1 MDCGREARQVVSL
14 TILSTILPHTAA
26 NENHMYNKK
35 NGERY
40 YGRLGKLHRAA
51 LALLTLLCAA
61 AVAHAQA
68 QDVVRNSLYV
78 PVRDGTRLAMNV
90 YRPARDGVAIDT
102 PLPVIFMFTPYRA
115 RYRNADGALVELS
128 QARSLGLDR
137 LLAAGYVIAEADIRG
152 KGASFGAR
160 RGFQDRTEAQDG
172 YDLVQ
177 WLAEQP
183 WSNGIVGMA
192 GCSYLGGST
201 VQVATTRPPAL
212 KAIFAGASD
221 LDKFDFVRNGGIT
234 AQFNT
239 RPDEPLSDD
248 LMSVPMDEDRD
259 GSLLRA
265 AVAEHA
271 ANTPM
276 AALWYG
282 MPFRD
287 SVSPLTGNAFWEE
300 VGPYTY
306 LDELRAAQIPMWLWS
321 NLKDEPTSQMILAA
335 ANLDAK
341 LLVGPGSHCIP
352 PPGIDL
358 GAELQRFF
366 DQHLKGIDTGI
377 DREPKY
383 QWWVENAPDG
393 AAWLRSDHLPGVAAT
408 QQVWYL
414 GAPGTAD
421 DTATAQA
428 ARKSADANTQA
439 LSTSAAQGVF
449 ATTPQPA
456 GERHLTVD
464 YDPGAGEYFAFWV
477 ESQAGHGLVF
487 TGEPLAQDLHLEG
500 YPVAELTVAA
510 DRNDINVFVYLE
522 EQAADGSVTV
532 LSNGRL
538 AASYR
543 ATAQAPYDTLGL
555 PWHPGR
561 ERDHQPLTP
570 GVPVELDIAMLPV
583 SHIVPAGSRL
593 RFVVTG
599 ADPRQRNLADIRQD
613 PPPVMTLTL
622 GGESARVSLP
632 VRE

>member
-1 MDCGREARQVVSL
+1 M
-14 TILSTILPHTAA
+14 H
-26 NENHMYNKK
+26 NKNNDK
-35 NGERY
+35 KY
-40 YGRLGKLHRAA
+40 CKRLGKLRSAG
-51 LALLTLLCAA
+51 LLVVMVLCAA
-61 AVAHAQA
+61 AVARAQA
-68 QDVVRNSLYV
+68 QGDYVRSSQYV

-115 RYRNADGALVELS
+115 RYRNADGAVVELS
-128 QARSLGLDR
+128 QARSFGIDR
-137 LLAAGYVIAEADIRG
+137 LLKAGEYVIAEADIRG

-160 RGFQDRTEAQDG
+160 RGFQDRTEALDG
-172 YDLVQ
+172 HDLVQ

-221 LDKFDFVRNGGIT
+221 LDKFDFVRNGGIP

-248 LMSVPMDEDRD
+248 LMSIPMDEDSD
-259 GSLLRA
+259 GSQLRT

-306 LDELRAAQIPMWLWS
+306 LDDLRAAQLPAYFWS

-358 GAELQRFF
+358 GTEIKRFF

-377 DREPKY
+377 AREPEY
-383 QWWVENAPDG
+383 QWWTENAPEDD
-393 AAWLRSDHLPGVAAT
+393 AWTRSDRLPGADST
-408 QQVWYL
+408 RQPWYL
-414 GAPGTAD
+414 GA
-421 DTATAQA
+421 
-428 ARKSADANTQA
+428 ANFDP
-439 LSTSAAQGVF
+439 V
-449 ATTPQPA
+449 PQPPA
-456 GERHLTVD
+456 TRQLTVD
-464 YDPGAGEYFAFWV
+464 YKLGDGEYFAFWV
-477 ESQAGHGLVF
+477 DSQAEHGLVF
-487 TGEPLAQDLHLEG
+487 TGEPLAKELRLEG

-510 DRNDINVFVYLE
+510 DRDDVNVFVYLE

-543 ATAQAPYDTLGL
+543 ATADAPYDTLGL

-561 ERDHQPLTP
+561 AQDHQPLEP

-583 SHIVPAGSRL
+583 SRIVPAGSRL

-599 ADPRQRNLADIRQD
+599 ADPRQRNLAEIRQD
-613 PPPVMTLTL
+613 PAPIITLTL
-622 GGESARVSLP
+622 GGEAARITLP

>member
-1 MDCGREARQVVSL
+1 
-14 TILSTILPHTAA
+14 
-26 NENHMYNKK
+26 MYNKK
-35 NGERY
+35 KKGNYHGLFGNLRRT
-40 YGRLGKLHRAA
+40 GLILLATFFAA
-51 LALLTLLCAA
+51 AAALCAA

-68 QDVVRNSLYV
+68 QDNVVRSSLYV

-90 YRPARDGVAIDT
+90 YRPARDGIAVDT

-115 RYRNADGALVELS
+115 RYRNADGAIVELA

-137 LLAAGYVIAEADIRG
+137 LLASGGYVIAEADVRG

-177 WLAEQP
+177 WLAGQP
-183 WSNGIVGMA
+183 WSNGVVGMA

-248 LMSVPMDEDRD
+248 LMSVPMGADSD
-259 GSLLRA
+259 GALLRA

-300 VGPYTY
+300 VGPYSY
-306 LDELRAAQIPMWLWS
+306 LDALRAAQIPAYFWS
-321 NLKDEPTSQMILAA
+321 NLQDEPTSQMILAA

-341 LLVGPGSHCIP
+341 LLVGPGTHCVP
-352 PPGIDL
+352 PPDIDL

-366 DQHLKGIDTGI
+366 DRHLKGIDTGI
-377 DREPKY
+377 DRDPKY
-383 QWWVENAPDG
+383 QWWVENAPEG
-393 AAWLRSDHLPGVAAT
+393 EAWIRSDRLPGADAT
-408 QQVWYL
+408 QQVWHL
-414 GAPGTAD
+414 GMSGTANDAATTEAAGRSD
-421 DTATAQA
+421 DTNAQA
-428 ARKSADANTQA
+428 S
-439 LSTSAAQGVF
+439 STGAAQGVF
-449 ATTPQPA
+449 ATAPQPA
-456 GERHLTVD
+456 GERQLTVD
-464 YDPGAGEYFAFWV
+464 YDLGAGEYFAFWV
-477 ESQAGHGLVF
+477 DSQADRGLVF
-487 TGEPLAQDLHLEG
+487 GGEPLAQDLHLEG
-500 YPVAELTVAA
+500 YPVAELTVAS
-510 DRNDINVFVYLE
+510 DRDDINVFVYLE
-522 EQAADGSVTV
+522 EQSADGSVTV

-543 ATAQAPYDTLGL
+543 ATADAPYDTLGL

-561 ERDHQPLTP
+561 ERDHQPLVP

-583 SHIVPAGSRL
+583 SRIVPAGSRL

>member
-1 MDCGREARQVVSL
+1 
-14 TILSTILPHTAA
+14 
-26 NENHMYNKK
+26 MYNKNNDRTHCK
-35 NGERY
+35 RPGHLQRTQKT
-40 YGRLGKLHRAA
+40 GLFL
-51 LALLTLLCAA
+51 LAILCAA
-61 AVAHAQA
+61 AAAHAQA
-68 QDVVRNSLYV
+68 QDDYVRSSLYV

-90 YRPARDGVAIDT
+90 YRPARNGVAIDT

-115 RYRNADGALVELS
+115 RYRNADGVVELA
-128 QARSLGLDR
+128 QARSFGLDR
-137 LLAAGYVIAEADIRG
+137 LLEAGEYVIAEADVRG

-160 RGFQDRTEAQDG
+160 RGFQDRLEAQDG

-221 LDKFDFVRNGGIT
+221 LDKFDFVRNGGIP

-248 LMSVPMDEDRD
+248 LMSIPVDADDD

-287 SVSPLTGNAFWEE
+287 SVSPLTGTAFWEE

-306 LDELRAAQIPMWLWS
+306 LDDLRAAQLPAYFWS

-341 LLVGPGSHCIP
+341 LLIGPGSHCIP
-352 PPGIDL
+352 PPGFDL
-358 GAELQRFF
+358 GGEIKRFF
-366 DQHLKGIDTGI
+366 DQHLKGVDT
-377 DREPKY
+377 DVAREPKY
-383 QWWVENAPDG
+383 QWWVENAQAGSEWIRSDALPG
-393 AAWLRSDHLPGVAAT
+393 AAAMRAY
-408 QQVWYL
+408 WYL
-414 GAPGTAD
+414 GD
-421 DTATAQA
+421 A
-428 ARKSADANTQA
+428 A
-439 LSTSAAQGVF
+439 F
-449 ATTPQPA
+449 ATDAQPA
-456 GERHLTVD
+456 ATRGLRVD
-464 YDPGAGEYFAFWV
+464 YDLGAGEYFAFWV
-477 ESQAGHGLVF
+477 ESQAEHGLVF
-487 TGEPLAQDLHLEG
+487 TGEPLANDLHLEG
-500 YPVAELTVAA
+500 YPIAELTVAA
-510 DRNDINVFVYLE
+510 DRDDINVFVYLE
-522 EQAADGSVTV
+522 EQAADGSVSV

-543 ATAQAPYDTLGL
+543 ATADAPYDTLGL

-561 ERDHQPLTP
+561 ARDHQPLTP

-583 SHIVPAGSRL
+583 SRIVPAGSRL

-622 GGESARVSLP
+622 GGDSARVSLP

>member
-1 MDCGREARQVVSL
+1 
-14 TILSTILPHTAA
+14 
-26 NENHMYNKK
+26 MYNKK

-40 YGRLGKLHRAA
+40 CKRPGKLHRAG

-61 AVAHAQA
+61 AVTHAQA
-68 QDVVRNSLYV
+68 QDVVRYSLYV

-90 YRPARDGVAIDT
+90 YRPARDGIAIDT

-115 RYRNADGALVELS
+115 RYRNADGELVELS

-248 LMSVPMDEDRD
+248 LISVPMDEDAD
-259 GSLLRA
+259 GALLRA

-306 LDELRAAQIPMWLWS
+306 LDALRVAQMPMWFWS

-341 LLVGPGSHCIP
+341 LLVGPGSHCVP

-366 DQHLKGIDTGI
+366 DQYLKGIDTGI
-377 DREPKY
+377 DSEPKY

-393 AAWLRSDHLPGVAAT
+393 AAWMRSDRLPWA
-408 QQVWYL
+408 
-414 GAPGTAD
+414 
-421 DTATAQA
+421 TATPQFWYPGAASVIDPANAMARPPAERAPLEANAQLP
-428 ARKSADANTQA
+428 SAG
-439 LSTSAAQGVF
+439 SAAGTF
-449 ATTPQPA
+449 AAAPQPN
-456 GERHLTVD
+456 GERRLTVD
-464 YDPGAGEYFAFWV
+464 YDLGAGEYFAFWV
-477 ESQAGHGLVF
+477 ESQAEHGLVF
-487 TGEPLAQDLHLEG
+487 SSEPLAQDLHLEG

-510 DRNDINVFVYLE
+510 DRADINVFVYLE

-561 ERDHQPLTP
+561 ERDHQPLEP

-583 SHIVPAGSRL
+583 SRIVPAGSRL

-613 PPPVMTLTL
+613 PPPVMTLRL